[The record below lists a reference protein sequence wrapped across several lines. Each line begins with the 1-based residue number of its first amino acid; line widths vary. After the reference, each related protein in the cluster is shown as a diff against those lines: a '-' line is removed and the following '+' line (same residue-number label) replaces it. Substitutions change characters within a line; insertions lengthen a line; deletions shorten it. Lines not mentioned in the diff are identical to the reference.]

1 MELNT
6 ASAVVSFAKDLED
19 KSRQLYEEVSKKYLK
34 EKGVFLSFADENKK
48 NRDHIVRVYYSVIS
62 DAMEGCFSFEGMD
75 TKNYEFEAQLPDKVS
90 LSDAVRMAAAMEDKI
105 AKFYVKAA
113 KTSKSLLADIP
124 ETFEKLA
131 RKRKE
136 RILKLKSLLN
146 RDRDGSK

>member
-19 KSRQLYEEVSKKYLK
+19 KSSRVYEEVSKKHLK
-34 EKGVFLSFADENKK
+34 EEGVFLSFADENKK

-62 DAMEGCFSFEGMD
+62 DAMEGCFSFDGID
-75 TKNYEFEAQLPDKVS
+75 TASYEFDTSLPAGMS

-105 AKFYVKAA
+105 AKFYTKAA

-124 ETFEKLA
+124 ETFERLA

-136 RILKLKSLLN
+136 RMVRLKKLVEK
-146 RDRDGSK
+146 G